1 MAEMTGACVHAQ
13 GGHFKLSIAL
23 LPFILPHNTAGSF
36 QSHPLFSRKT
46 MYFRTYELL
55 YFYQGIA

>member
-1 MAEMTGACVHAQ
+1 
-13 GGHFKLSIAL
+13 L

-36 QSHPLFSRKT
+36 QSHPLSSRKT

-55 YFYQGIA
+55 YFSHGIA